1 MVHCCRA
8 LGVYGFSFPLL
19 LTTCHM
25 AFSFCVLL
33 PFMLREPFRSK
44 HAATLQ
50 KQWKGLLA
58 IGIYMAANIS
68 LNNLSLV
75 LITLSLNQVIRYFAI
90 QHSSQN
96 KFLPHLDVSSSI
108 ISHLQV
114 RHSSLHGDTSRRHR
128 TAHTFTRRGCGVGC
142 VDCWCY
148 GGCLGRLS
156 FRQCDWPLSV
166 LHWHSLQCSHDVHNW
181 QSHVREARCAAIGVL
196 YCACILCH
204 TAAPVLHQRGNH
216 HVKL

>member
-75 LITLSLNQVIRYFAI
+75 LITLSLNQVIRYLAI

-96 KFLPHLDVSSSI
+96 KV
-108 ISHLQV
+108 
-114 RHSSLHGDTSRRHR
+114 
-128 TAHTFTRRGCGVGC
+128 FTT
-142 VDCWCY
+142 
-148 GGCLGRLS
+148 
-156 FRQCDWPLSV
+156 P
-166 LHWHSLQCSHDVHNW
+166 
-181 QSHVREARCAAIGVL
+181 
-196 YCACILCH
+196 
-204 TAAPVLHQRGNH
+204 
-216 HVKL
+216 